1 MSSTTLSSR
10 STSGRAA
17 RARAL
22 TADTLTVLI
31 ALGIGYVGVGYL
43 VAPDSIVPGF
53 GLPEWPHGGAAA
65 FFSIKGIRDLA
76 SGIAPLVLLLTGQ
89 RRALGWLLLVD
100 VLIPLDDAITVLSHH
115 GSTATALG
123 VHGATA
129 VGVAV
134 AAGLLLTEHRNPAA
148 TTED

>member
-43 VAPDSIVPGF
+43 VTPDSIVSGF
-53 GLPEWPHGGAAA
+53 GLPEWPHGGASA

-76 SGIAPLVLLLTGQ
+76 SGIAPLVLLFTGQ

-123 VHGATA
+123 IHGATA

-134 AAGLLLTEHRNPAA
+134 AAGLLLTERRNPAA
-148 TTED
+148 TTDA